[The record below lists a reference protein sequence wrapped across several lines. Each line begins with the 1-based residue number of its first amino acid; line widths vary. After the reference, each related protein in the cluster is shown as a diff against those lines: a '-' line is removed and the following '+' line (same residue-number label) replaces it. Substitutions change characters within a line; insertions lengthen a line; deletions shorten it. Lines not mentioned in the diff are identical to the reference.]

1 MQIWDVAMNNQIVQ
15 SNIIDLLGLSRKLG
29 IFSLYFLVAEQII
42 KFPRTTLS
50 ISCEIIDE
58 RNECLDNEDEVYGG

>member
-1 MQIWDVAMNNQIVQ
+1 MNNQIVQ

-29 IFSLYFLVAEQII
+29 IFSLYFPVAEQII
-42 KFPRTTLS
+42 NFPRTTLS

-58 RNECLDNEDEVYGG
+58 RNEFLDNEDEVYGG